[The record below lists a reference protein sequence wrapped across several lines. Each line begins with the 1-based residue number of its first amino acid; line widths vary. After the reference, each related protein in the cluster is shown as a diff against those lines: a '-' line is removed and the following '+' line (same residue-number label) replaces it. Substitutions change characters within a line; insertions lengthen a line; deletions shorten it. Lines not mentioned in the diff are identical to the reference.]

1 MQAWVHVCGTGGE
14 DAMYC
19 DLLRYTPNAHAEW
32 LAPAL
37 VPLDVDMVW
46 YECVR
51 LYICQCGLVFRHV
64 FRCAARGRTERR
76 EGARPRALWAAPRP
90 RPRAP

>member
-1 MQAWVHVCGTGGE
+1 MQAWEHVCGTGGE

-19 DLLRYTPNAHAEW
+19 ELLRYTPNAHAEW

-51 LYICQCGLVFRHV
+51 LYVGWYFGMSFGVPH
-64 FRCAARGRTERR
+64 GRTERR